1 MIWIEW
7 FQASLH
13 FFANN
18 QSVAIIVDH
27 IDIFDFTQNCATCRT
42 LDRQTSYYFKAEK
55 YQIYNFWLP
64 LRINFRNASMLL
76 MLLMRSLF
84 SFEPIHWINWL
95 IIKIGS
101 SFGWFMLS
109 KLLQHMKN
117 SKKNKQN
124 FSYWLNFIVKQS
136 FVMINIVNK
145 RR

>member
-76 MLLMRSLF
+76 MRSLF